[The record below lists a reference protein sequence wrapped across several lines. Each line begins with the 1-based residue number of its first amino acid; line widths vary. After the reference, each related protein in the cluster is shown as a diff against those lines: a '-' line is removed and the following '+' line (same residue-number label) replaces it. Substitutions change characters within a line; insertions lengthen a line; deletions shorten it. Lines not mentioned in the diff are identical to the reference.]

1 MSIETFFVNYSFRMN
16 NGGSTTTVRDCVPG
30 REQSFITNSM
40 DIFLTSE
47 AWIALLTLTF
57 LEIVLGVDN
66 IIFISIISGRLPKNQ
81 QKKARNLGLLLALIM
96 RIGLLLGITWI
107 IDSTEPI
114 LTVLDHPFS
123 AKDIILLIGGL
134 FLIGKSTTEIHH
146 TLEGDEHE
154 EKEQKKASFSG
165 IILQIVALDLVFSF
179 DSILTAVGLTPEV
192 TIMIIAVIIAMF
204 TMMAF
209 AGRISAFIN
218 KHPSLQML
226 AMSFL
231 ILIGFMLG
239 LEAFHIEIPKGYI
252 YFAVFF
258 SLSVE
263 GLNMRRRK
271 NAMAVKLR
279 KRIVGN
285 K

>member
-1 MSIETFFVNYSFRMN
+1 ME
-16 NGGSTTTVRDCVPG
+16 
-30 REQSFITNSM
+30 
-40 DIFLTSE
+40 IFLTSE
-47 AWIALLTLTF
+47 AWVALLTLTF

-66 IIFISIISGRLPKNQ
+66 IIFISIISGRLPKSQ
-81 QKKARNLGLLLALIM
+81 QKNARNLGLSLALVM
-96 RIGLLLGITWI
+96 RIALLLGITWI
-107 IDSTEPI
+107 ISSTQPI
-114 LTVLDHPFS
+114 ITVFDHPFS
-123 AKDIILLIGGL
+123 AKDLILLVGGL

-154 EKEQKKASFSG
+154 EKEKKATSFSA

-179 DSILTAVGLTPEV
+179 DSILTAVGLTQEV
-192 TIMIIAVIIAMF
+192 IIMIIAVIIAMI
-204 TMMAF
+204 TMMTF
-209 AGRISAFIN
+209 AGKISSFIN

-231 ILIGFMLG
+231 ILIGFMLA
-239 LEAFHIEIPKGYI
+239 LEAFHFEIPKGYI

-258 SLSVE
+258 SLVVE

-279 KRIVGN
+279 KRIVGD

>member
-1 MSIETFFVNYSFRMN
+1 ME
-16 NGGSTTTVRDCVPG
+16 
-30 REQSFITNSM
+30 
-40 DIFLTSE
+40 IFLTSE

-81 QKKARNLGLLLALIM
+81 QKNARNLGLMLALVM

-107 IDSTEPI
+107 IGFTEPV
-114 LTVLDHPFS
+114 LTVLDHGFS
-123 AKDIILLIGGL
+123 GKDIILLVGGL

-154 EKEQKKASFSG
+154 EQEKKPASFSS
-165 IILQIVALDLVFSF
+165 IIFQIVALDLVFSF
-179 DSILTAVGLTPEV
+179 DSILTAVGLTEEV
-192 TIMIIAVIIAMF
+192 LIMIIAVIIAMF
-204 TMMAF
+204 TMMTF
-209 AGRISAFIN
+209 AGKISAFIN

-231 ILIGFMLG
+231 ILIGFMLA
-239 LEAFHIEIPKGYI
+239 LEAFHFEIPKGYI

-258 SLSVE
+258 SLVVE
-263 GLNMRRRK
+263 GLNMKRRK
-271 NAMAVKLR
+271 KHMAVKLR
-279 KRIVGN
+279 KRIVGD

>member
-1 MSIETFFVNYSFRMN
+1 ME
-16 NGGSTTTVRDCVPG
+16 
-30 REQSFITNSM
+30 
-40 DIFLTSE
+40 IFASSE

-81 QKKARNLGLLLALIM
+81 QKKARNLGLSLALVM
-96 RIGLLLGITWI
+96 RIALLLGITVI
-107 IDSTEPI
+107 IESTNTI
-114 LTVLDHPFS
+114 FTLMDKGFS
-123 AKDIILLIGGL
+123 IKDIILLVGGL

-154 EKEQKKASFSG
+154 EKENKKASFGG

-179 DSILTAVGLTPEV
+179 DSILTAVGLTKHV
-192 TIMIIAVIIAMF
+192 VIMIIAVIIAMII
-204 TMMAF
+204 MMTF

-239 LEAFHIEIPKGYI
+239 LAAFHIEIPKGYI

-258 SLSVE
+258 SLAVE
-263 GLNMRRRK
+263 ALNMRRRK

-279 KRIVGN
+279 KRITGR
-285 K
+285 